1 VARND
6 QAQNDGSELFDTA
19 ASKSKKT
26 SGSVAV
32 RSRQAR
38 ANLDITSK
46 SADQSGP
53 ASGLKKN
60 TIAKARALDMPPTP
74 RGCEWRVTDGGW
86 NLFRNWKEENS
97 LIGKKV
103 KKERYAG
110 HLSREAWEVMKEYDY
125 ETFIAVIAQRFR
137 RHGGR

>member
-1 VARND
+1 MARND
-6 QAQNDGSELFDTA
+6 QAQNDESDLFDTP

-38 ANLDITSK
+38 ANLDIASK
-46 SADQSGP
+46 SADQRGP

-60 TIAKARALDMPPTP
+60 SIAKARVLDMPPTP
-74 RGCEWRVTDGGW
+74 LGCEWRETDDGW

-103 KKERYAG
+103 KKERYTG